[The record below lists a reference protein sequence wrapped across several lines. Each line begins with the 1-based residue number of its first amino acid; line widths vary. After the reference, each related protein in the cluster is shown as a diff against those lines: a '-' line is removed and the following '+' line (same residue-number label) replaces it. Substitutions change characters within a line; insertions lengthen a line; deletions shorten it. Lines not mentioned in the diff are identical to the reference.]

1 MCCITQHLDIFFP
14 PSCQIS
20 STHETSPPSP
30 QPILNY
36 RSTGTETAK
45 APSGQIRVD
54 DKFAGFLAASH
65 LLIYCSPLHPV
76 TLSPSSLPTPTT
88 RRTPRCTSSP
98 GGDPPPLSLAGF
110 RVGREFVHLL
120 IAQIKWAT
128 VSDFPRLLRTKVAH
142 DKWASCSWQMSELLG
157 FFWAF
162 AISLTKKSDLP
173 NFFKT

>member
-76 TLSPSSLPTPTT
+76 TLSPSSLLTPTT
-88 RRTPRCTSSP
+88 RRTPRCTYRPDMVNLSSFQTT
-98 GGDPPPLSLAGF
+98 SLQKNTVDFSTAIQTRIL
-110 RVGREFVHLL
+110 RVEGEH
-120 IAQIKWAT
+120 A
-128 VSDFPRLLRTKVAH
+128 DH
-142 DKWASCSWQMSELLG
+142 
-157 FFWAF
+157 
-162 AISLTKKSDLP
+162 
-173 NFFKT
+173 